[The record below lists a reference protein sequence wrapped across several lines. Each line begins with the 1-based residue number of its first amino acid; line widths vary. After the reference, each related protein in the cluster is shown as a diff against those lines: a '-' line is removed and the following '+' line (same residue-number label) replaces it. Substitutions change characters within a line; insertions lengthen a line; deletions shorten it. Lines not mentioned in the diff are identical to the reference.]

1 MPINVG
7 VLRAGPN
14 SGRRLDL
21 TQILGP
27 ATTRSAGRG
36 YASALLAAALIAPA
50 LWFLQLAALPF
61 VAEISPMQF
70 GPHFWPHRLAL
81 LAHLGGGTVALLAG
95 PWQLWSGLTSFRM
108 PQHRWTGRVY
118 VLAVLVGGSAAF
130 YLSAYTEGLAKAMS
144 LQALGV
150 AWWTTTW
157 MAYRAIR
164 AGREVQHK
172 KWAARSYA
180 VTFAFVTFRFGVS
193 AGVLPHLG
201 SAPVP
206 VLLWLSWTIPLLI
219 TELALRFGVTATV
232 NQPAAS

>member
-1 MPINVG
+1 MPMNVG
-7 VLRAGPN
+7 VLRAGAN

-27 ATTRSAGRG
+27 ATVRSRWRVYAG
-36 YASALLAAALIAPA
+36 ALPAAALLALAI
-50 LWFLQLAALPF
+50 WFLQLAAFPF

-70 GPHFWPHRLAL
+70 GPHFWPHRVAL
-81 LAHLGGGTVALLAG
+81 LAHLGGGTVALLVG
-95 PWQLWSGLTSFRM
+95 PWQLWSGLGSFRM
-108 PQHRWTGRVY
+108 HQHRWTGRVY

-130 YLSAYTEGLAKAMS
+130 YLSAHTEGLAKAMS

-164 AGREVQHK
+164 AGRELQHK

-180 VTFAFVTFRFGVS
+180 VTFAFVTFRFGVI
-193 AGVLPHLG
+193 AGVLSHLG

-219 TELALRFGVTATV
+219 TELALRFRARPTV
-232 NQPAAS
+232 KLPAAS